1 MSKRPDRH
9 VLKALLIWPLVTP
22 SLAIGQATTEYE
34 VYAIEYGS
42 IPDMPLSGLLPRAD
56 SSLMVDASFMVWVI
70 KGPDGRNILVDTGY
84 RPDVSNTYTQLV
96 QGYLRPDQAVAK
108 LGIAPEDISDI
119 ILTHLH
125 WDHAD
130 GLPLFPNAHVWVQ
143 KAELEYYATEAWQE
157 GGNAAGVEPRNV
169 PELVKLNTEGRVTL
183 VEGDDQEIFEG
194 IRVYTGPKHTFASQY
209 AGVNTSGGTV
219 IIASDCLWFYANL
232 ELKLAKAYTFDP
244 EADFEAF
251 DRMKRLAS
259 NPDWILPGHDR
270 TVFEKFPNPVEGVA
284 RIR

>member
-1 MSKRPDRH
+1 MLLR
-9 VLKALLIWPLVTP
+9 VL
-22 SLAIGQATTEYE
+22 SLAAVAASPVYGQATTEYE

-42 IPDMPLSGLLPRAD
+42 IPDMPLSGLLPSAD
-56 SSLMVDASFMVWVI
+56 SSLLVDASMMVWVI

-84 RPDVSNTYTQLV
+84 RPDVSNTFTQLV

-157 GGNAAGVEPRNV
+157 EGDAAGVQPRNV
-169 PELVKLNTEGRVTL
+169 QELVQHNVEGRVTL
-183 VEGDDQEIFEG
+183 VEGDDQEIFDG

-209 AGVNTSGGTV
+209 VGVSTSGGTV

-232 ELKLAKAYTFDP
+232 ELKLEKTYTFDP

-251 DRMKRLAS
+251 DRMMRLAS
-259 NPDWILPGHDR
+259 HPDWILPGHDR
-270 TVFEKFPNPVEGVA
+270 TVFQKFPNPVPGVA

>member
-1 MSKRPDRH
+1 MSKRLNTH
-9 VLKALLIWPLVTP
+9 LLIALLIGPLVVP
-22 SLAIGQATTEYE
+22 SPAIGQATTEYE
-34 VYAIEYGS
+34 VYAIEYA
-42 IPDMPLSGLLPRAD
+42 SGGVAPMAEVLLGAD
-56 SSLMVDASFMVWVI
+56 TSLTVDLTYLVWLI
-70 KGPDGRNILVDTGY
+70 KGPDGRNVLVDAGY
-84 RPDVSNTYTQLV
+84 RPDIPNHTVPQDYV
-96 QGYLRPDQAVAK
+96 RPDQAVAK
-108 LGIAPEDISDI
+108 LGVPPEDVTDI
-119 ILTHLH
+119 ILTHFH
-125 WDHAD
+125 RDHAD
-130 GLPLFPNAHVWVQ
+130 GIPLFPNAHVWVQ

-209 AGVNTSGGTV
+209 VGVNTSGGTV
-219 IIASDCLWFYANL
+219 VIASDCLWFYANL
-232 ELKLAKAYTFDP
+232 ELKLEKTYTLNP

-251 DRMKRLAS
+251 DRMKQLAS

-270 TVFEKFPNPVEGVA
+270 TVFDKFPNPFEGVA